1 MRPPT
6 FAAEL
11 FFVDD
16 GPASLEI
23 ISPERGVAITGEPQI
38 QVHGRTDVDPN
49 VRVFVND
56 LPVDID
62 ENGEF
67 RTELRAEFGMNRV
80 DVLADDGVRRPA
92 TRSVREVLWAP
103 RVIEAENQ
111 SRFIIHSHRG
121 LINALRCRRPAPPGD
136 DGIQRVFDLAGT
148 VTALLQRSEP
158 YRLVSDPQ
166 VANGANFALRIDDVG
181 VGEPDVSILLTDEG
195 MELFIRFDG
204 MTLDTSGRISVEG
217 EEISLDGT
225 VELTVAGFVQ
235 PDWWSM
241 RRVA

>member
-1 MRPPT
+1 MGISVGEEPDPAYVEMTLNRRRPLYTRADRPVVEYT
-6 FAAEL
+6 VYDRIGRPIPDFPVRLDVQPRGQEVGPDERLHFLEEGAGAVRGCATPDICGRR

-92 TRSVREVLWAP
+92 TICTGGSLGTQGDRSRE
-103 RVIEAENQ
+103 
-111 SRFIIHSHRG
+111 SGSGFIIHSHHAG
-121 LINALRCRRPAPPGD
+121 SSTLFRCRRSTRP
-136 DGIQRVFDLAGT
+136 T
-148 VTALLQRSEP
+148 
-158 YRLVSDPQ
+158 
-166 VANGANFALRIDDVG
+166 
-181 VGEPDVSILLTDEG
+181 
-195 MELFIRFDG
+195 
-204 MTLDTSGRISVEG
+204 GR
-217 EEISLDGT
+217 
-225 VELTVAGFVQ
+225 
-235 PDWWSM
+235 
-241 RRVA
+241 